1 MHDANGTLLD
11 THAERFGIRAL
22 TFDARQ
28 GLRINGKCILL
39 NGGCVHHDNGIL
51 GAATLPQAEYRRARI
66 MKEQGFNA
74 VRSAHNPLSKAF
86 LDACDELGLLVMDE
100 AFDMWWMHKTS
111 YDYAASF
118 RDHYADDLASMVRKD
133 RNHPSVILYSIGNE
147 IADTKS
153 PRAAEAARSMVGI
166 IRSLDAERPVIDCVN
181 PISLFIAAK
190 TQAGVD
196 EHDAKVEGEP
206 GLNTTLEHA
215 SGPAML
221 TAIDRLMPAALV
233 TGIIDRQTNA
243 VFDEV
248 DVAGLNY
255 CRQGPEWFHRRHPER
270 VFCVSE
276 TYPQEIADTWPD
288 IRHLPYLIGDFVWTG
303 WDYIGEASVSAWAY
317 SNPEP
322 YGWMREYGNRMA
334 IRGHRTGPYRRYPG
348 LLGGSGL
355 IDITGELTGQMLY
368 RQIVTGARRRPAIT
382 VRPMQLLYGDGATH
396 TGRASRFIER
406 GHDGVASWSWEG
418 YEGRDAIVQVFSGG
432 KTVQLTLNRE
442 VVGTAPVRRC
452 MAEFHV
458 PFEPGELTAVAYDAA
473 DCELGR
479 DTLTSAGPE
488 TSSPHDSSACPIR
501 IRKTMRAG
509 TAPSC
514 GSNPSR

>member
-1 MHDANGTLLD
+1 MAASHTPARCDDPRIARPAHRQRLQHRLLSGRHLRIANDYRADHTGTIANAQLWSPDSPTLYTARTELHDANGTLLD

-100 AFDMWWMHKTS
+100 AFDMWWIHKTS

-181 PISLFIAAK
+181 PISLSIAAK

-206 GLNTTLEHA
+206 A
-215 SGPAML
+215 
-221 TAIDRLMPAALV
+221 R
-233 TGIIDRQTNA
+233 
-243 VFDEV
+243 
-248 DVAGLNY
+248 
-255 CRQGPEWFHRRHPER
+255 RQGRGRARPQHHARTRFRSRH
-270 VFCVSE
+270 
-276 TYPQEIADTWPD
+276 A
-288 IRHLPYLIGDFVWTG
+288 H
-303 WDYIGEASVSAWAY
+303 
-317 SNPEP
+317 
-322 YGWMREYGNRMA
+322 
-334 IRGHRTGPYRRYPG
+334 GHRPTH
-348 LLGGSGL
+348 
-355 IDITGELTGQMLY
+355 
-368 RQIVTGARRRPAIT
+368 ARRARHRHHRPT
-382 VRPMQLLYGDGATH
+382 DQRGVRRGRR
-396 TGRASRFIER
+396 GRAELLPPRAR
-406 GHDGVASWSWEG
+406 
-418 YEGRDAIVQVFSGG
+418 
-432 KTVQLTLNRE
+432 
-442 VVGTAPVRRC
+442 
-452 MAEFHV
+452 MV
-458 PFEPGELTAVAYDAA
+458 PPPPPRTRVL
-473 DCELGR
+473 R
-479 DTLTSAGPE
+479 Q
-488 TSSPHDSSACPIR
+488 R
-501 IRKTMRAG
+501 
-509 TAPSC
+509 
-514 GSNPSR
+514 N